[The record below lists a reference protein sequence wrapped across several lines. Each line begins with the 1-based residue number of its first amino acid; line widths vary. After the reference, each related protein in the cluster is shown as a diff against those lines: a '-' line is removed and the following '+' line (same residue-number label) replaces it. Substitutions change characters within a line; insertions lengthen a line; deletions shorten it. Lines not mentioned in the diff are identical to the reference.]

1 MNSTVSEKKTGVSGH
16 TYTIATTAVMTA
28 VLCILSPFSIPI
40 GPVPIS
46 LATLVVCL
54 AAYVLG
60 WKMGTVSV
68 CIYLL
73 LGLIGL
79 PVFSGFSGGV
89 TKLVGPTGGYLIGYA
104 ILAAVVGLVIEHTG
118 NRVFH
123 FIGIVIGTALLYAL
137 GTAWFCFVMDCDL
150 GYAMGL
156 CVLPFIPGDIAKT
169 VIAVILGPI
178 LKERLRH

>member
-1 MNSTVSEKKTGVSGH
+1 MSSTIAEKKAGVSGH
-16 TYTIATTAVMTA
+16 TYIIATTAVMTA
-28 VLCILSPFSIPI
+28 VLCILAPFSIPV

-54 AAYVLG
+54 SAYVLG
-60 WKMGTVSV
+60 WKMGMVSV

-73 LGLIGL
+73 IGLVGL

-89 TKLVGPTGGYLIGYA
+89 AKLAGPTGGYLIGY
-104 ILAAVVGLVIEHTG
+104 ILLAAVAGLFIEHTG
-118 NRVFH
+118 KRLFH
-123 FIGIVIGTALLYAL
+123 CLGIIIGTALLYAL

-150 GYAMGL
+150 SYAMGL

-178 LKERLRH
+178 LKERLRR